1 MHTSIIIIYIVV
13 CKTLS
18 LETQQA
24 DYFID
29 ELEEVSSEGL
39 ASKRPNASAELSTYY
54 ISLGDIKPGFAGDST
69 TLIFVY
75 VLTACILCTLRRNYH
90 CCHLNYTRYM
100 VHGMARLS
108 LEHKYNTCSKGV
120 VRAICKSN
128 SRLL

>member
-1 MHTSIIIIYIVV
+1 MHTSIIIYIVV

-69 TLIFVY
+69 TLIFVVMY
-75 VLTACILCTLRRNYH
+75 LLHAYFARFEETITAAISTIH
-90 CCHLNYTRYM
+90 GIWYM
-100 VHGMARLS
+100 VWPGFL
-108 LEHKYNTCSKGV
+108 
-120 VRAICKSN
+120 
-128 SRLL
+128 